1 MYIHQNSTKNSSK
14 LTLYCQRKSFKG
26 NENTTRTHQTLCFLL
41 SKAFLSLST
50 FESIFLHHFQ
60 SGSFCIISRVAHSN
74 FNSSLSLWL
83 KIILHPDIFQE
94 KRKFRSLSRELR
106 LIPRLLHWVCR
117 WRLPQKKHT
126 LTPSAIQKVLT
137 LLWVHKNSFCGFWNL
152 TQKLPETAWISRCK
166 TLKIVH
172 FQQVQNV
179 LFLRTKNKNR

>member
-1 MYIHQNSTKNSSK
+1 MYIHQNLMKNSSK

-26 NENTTRTHQTLCFLL
+26 NENTSRTHQTLCFLL
-41 SKAFLSLST
+41 LKTFLSLST

-126 LTPSAIQKVLT
+126 LTPSAIQKILT

-152 TQKLPETAWISRCK
+152 KHKNFLLKQLEFLAAKL
-166 TLKIVH
+166 
-172 FQQVQNV
+172 
-179 LFLRTKNKNR
+179 